1 MQYITEFHTGFYV
14 GGRTSDPCMLQ
25 SMNNRTKEFFLILS
39 FSEVDSN
46 AILMSNCGPQNS
58 AD

>member
-25 SMNNRTKEFFLILS
+25 SMNNMTKEFFLILS
-39 FSEVDSN
+39 FSEV